1 MITPRFAL
9 RTCLA
14 VMVLPVLLAS
24 PAIAQAPTAA
34 GAPVKWTPPHTP
46 WGDPDLQGIWNNAT
60 ITPIERP
67 KELGEKQF
75 LTDDQAAELEKREVQ
90 NRVDSPPPKGDPGT
104 YNQFWF
110 ERGTKVVGTK
120 RTSLIADTPDGRLP
134 PLTPDGQRRDE
145 ERFRRLG
152 ADALGSSG
160 NGPFDSWED
169 ISVVT
174 RCITRGLPNAM
185 IPGAYN
191 NNFQIVQS
199 PGFVALFSEMMHETR
214 IIPVTGGS
222 HIDAGIRQWMGDSRG
237 HWEGNTLV
245 VDVTNFRD
253 SDVTGFGVPY
263 RFSETSHLH
272 LVERFTRI
280 DNDTID
286 YEVTVDDPATF
297 TRPWTISI
305 PMVKSDGPIF
315 EYACHE
321 ANYSIVAILRASR
334 AQDNASKDASK

>member
-1 MITPRFAL
+1 MITPRLAL
-9 RTCLA
+9 RGCLA
-14 VMVLPVLLAS
+14 AIVLLVLLTG
-24 PAIAQAPTAA
+24 PAIAQAPKAA
-34 GAPVKWTPPHTP
+34 GTAKKWTPPHTP

-67 KELGEKQF
+67 RELGEKEF
-75 LTDDQAAELEKREVQ
+75 LTEDQAADLEKREAQ
-90 NRVDSPPPKGDPGT
+90 SRVDSPPKEGDPGT

-110 ERGTKVVGTK
+110 ERGSKVVPTK
-120 RTSLIADTPDGRLP
+120 RTSLIVDTPDGRLP
-134 PLTPDGQRRDE
+134 PLTPEGQRRDQ
-145 ERFRRLG
+145 ERFRKLG
-152 ADALGSSG
+152 PDALGSSG

-191 NNFQIVQS
+191 NNLQIVQS

-214 IIPVTGGS
+214 IIPLDERT
-222 HIDAGIRQWMGDSRG
+222 HIDAGVQQWMGDSRG

-272 LVERFTRI
+272 LVERFTRV

-286 YEVTVDDPATF
+286 YEVTVDDPTTF
-297 TRPWTISI
+297 TRPWTASI

-321 ANYSIVAILRASR
+321 ANYSIVDILRASR
-334 AQDNASKDASK
+334 AQDDATKAGPK

>member
-1 MITPRFAL
+1 MITPRLAL
-9 RTCLA
+9 RGCMA
-14 VMVLPVLLAS
+14 VTVLLVVLSAL
-24 PAIAQAPTAA
+24 ATAQAPKAAETAK
-34 GAPVKWTPPHTP
+34 KWSPPHTP

-67 KELGEKQF
+67 KELGKKEF
-75 LTDDQAAELEKREVQ
+75 LTNDQAADLEEREAQ
-90 NRVDSPPPKGDPGT
+90 SRVDSPPKKGDPGT

-110 ERGTKVVGTK
+110 ERGTKVVATK
-120 RTSLIADTPDGRLP
+120 RTSLIVDTPDGRLP
-134 PLTPDGQRRDE
+134 TLTPDGQRRDQV
-145 ERFRRLG
+145 RFSRLG
-152 ADALGSSG
+152 PDAVGSSG

-169 ISVVT
+169 MSVVT

-191 NNFQIVQS
+191 NNLQIVQS

-214 IIPVTGGS
+214 IIPLDGRS
-222 HIDAGIRQWMGDSRG
+222 HIDAGVHQWMGDSRG

-272 LVERFTRI
+272 LVERFTRV

-286 YEVTVDDPATF
+286 YEVTVDDPTTF
-297 TRPWTISI
+297 TRPWTASI
-305 PMVKSDGPIF
+305 PMVESEGPIF

-321 ANYSIVAILRASR
+321 ANYSIVDILRASR
-334 AQDNASKDASK
+334 AQDNAPKDASK